1 VIANILRVETLNTD
15 SYEYR
20 NMTPDATIDRRSYLK
35 AVSAVGATGGL
46 AGCTGGGNGESG
58 GDDESGGG
66 DGESGGNEVINPGT
80 APGFPPFEYT
90 ENGELVGFDVDLAEA
105 AIERAGYEVGEWTEI
120 EFESLIPALTQGNL
134 DLIAAAMTINED
146 RQETIAFTNPYYESD
161 QAVLVAE
168 DSELS
173 PESADGLADQRVGAQ
188 SGTTGQDEVD
198 ALVEDGTVAAD
209 DRRQYDNYTLG
220 VQDLENGN
228 VDALIIDIPVA
239 RNFADGR
246 AVTIAFTIE
255 TGEVYGMGMRQ
266 DDDRLADI
274 NDALAEIQE
283 DGTYEELVTEWFE

>member
-1 VIANILRVETLNTD
+1 MIPNILRVETLNTD

-20 NMTPDATIDRRSYLK
+20 NMTSDTTMDRRAYL
-35 AVSAVGATGGL
+35 AAVGAVGVTGAL
-46 AGCTGGGNGESG
+46 AGCTGGS
-58 GDDESGGG
+58 GDDED
-66 DGESGGNEVINPGT
+66 DGTDVINPGT

-90 ENGELVGFDVDLAEA
+90 EDGELVGFDVDLAEA

-120 EFESLIPALTQGNL
+120 EFDSLIPSLTQGNL

-146 RQETIAFTNPYYESD
+146 RQETIAFTDPYYESD
-161 QAVLVAE
+161 QAVLVADE
-168 DSELS
+168 GDLS
-173 PESADGLADQRVGAQ
+173 PESVDDLADQRVGAQ

-198 ALVEDGTVAAD
+198 ALVDDGTVSAD
-209 DRRQYDNYTLG
+209 DTRQYDNYTLG

-274 NDALAEIQE
+274 NDALAELEE
-283 DGTYEELVTEWFE
+283 DGTYDELVAEWFE

>member
-46 AGCTGGGNGESG
+46 AGCTGGGNGES

-134 DLIAAAMTINED
+134 DLIAAAMTISED